1 MEWTRVT
8 APHKDWISL
17 IFVLILGIM
26 AFIKA
31 YHAFRFR
38 EFLNLLTNNKYIII
52 FNKRERSGVFFTT
65 SLLVVQ
71 WAILS
76 IAIWRIL
83 SFFHIEIS
91 FYAIAQ
97 QYIVMAGVAL
107 FILLKI
113 AFQRL
118 VSYVLDMDNFSRSY
132 LFVRLSY
139 SNYAALILVLL
150 LFVNSYAAAH
160 NIYLFAFSLMVFL
173 YIQVLGLISFVK
185 LYKSELRAY
194 WYYFILYLCAFEI
207 TPYIFINSII
217 SNQ

>member
-1 MEWTRVT
+1 MEWTLVT
-8 APHKDWISL
+8 ASHKDWISL
-17 IFVLILGIM
+17 IFVLILGVI

-76 IAIWRIL
+76 IAIWRII
-83 SFFHIEIS
+83 SFFRLEIS
-91 FYAIAQ
+91 FYAVPE
-97 QYIVMAGVAL
+97 QYLIMIGVAL

-118 VSYVLDMDNFSRSY
+118 ISYVFDMDTFSRSY

-150 LFVNSYAAAH
+150 LFVNIYAMEL
-160 NIYLFAFSLMVFL
+160 NIYMFAFSLIVFL
-173 YIQVLGLISFVK
+173 YIQVLGLVSFAK
-185 LYKSELRAY
+185 LYKSQLGVY
-194 WYYFILYLCAFEI
+194 WYYFVLYLCAFEI
-207 TPYIFINSII
+207 APYIFINWII

>member
-1 MEWTRVT
+1 
-8 APHKDWISL
+8 
-17 IFVLILGIM
+17 M

-71 WAILS
+71 WVILS
-76 IAIWRIL
+76 IAIWRIMR
-83 SFFHIEIS
+83 FFRIEIS
-91 FYAIAQ
+91 FYAVPE
-97 QYIVMAGVAL
+97 QYLIMIGVAL

-118 VSYVLDMDNFSRSY
+118 ISYVFDMDTFSRSY

-150 LFVNSYAAAH
+150 LFVNIYAMEL
-160 NIYLFAFSLMVFL
+160 NIYMFAFSLIVFL
-173 YIQVLGLISFVK
+173 YIQVLGLVSFSK
-185 LYKSELRAY
+185 LYKSQLGAY
-194 WYYFILYLCAFEI
+194 WYYFVLYLCAFEI
-207 TPYIFINSII
+207 APYIFINWII

>member
-1 MEWTRVT
+1 MEWTLVT
-8 APHKDWISL
+8 VSHKDWISL
-17 IFVLILGIM
+17 IFVLILGVM

-71 WAILS
+71 WVILS
-76 IAIWRIL
+76 IAIWRIMR
-83 SFFHIEIS
+83 FFRMEIS
-91 FYAIAQ
+91 FYAVPE
-97 QYIVMAGVAL
+97 QYLIMIGVAL

-118 VSYVLDMDNFSRSY
+118 ISYVFDMDTFSRSY

-150 LFVNSYAAAH
+150 LFVNIYAMEL
-160 NIYLFAFSLMVFL
+160 NIYMFAFSLIVFL
-173 YIQVLGLISFVK
+173 YIQVLGLVSFAK
-185 LYKSELRAY
+185 LYKSQLGTY
-194 WYYFILYLCAFEI
+194 WYYFVLYLCAFEI
-207 TPYIFINSII
+207 APYIFINWII

>member
-1 MEWTRVT
+1 MEWTLVT
-8 APHKDWISL
+8 TSHKDWISL

-65 SLLVVQ
+65 SLLMVQ

-76 IAIWRIL
+76 IAIWKIL
-83 SFFHIEIS
+83 RFFHVEVS

-97 QYIVMAGVAL
+97 QYIVMVGVAL
-107 FILLKI
+107 FILIKI
-113 AFQRL
+113 AFQRW

-132 LFVRLSY
+132 LFIRLSY
-139 SNYAALILVLL
+139 TNYAALILVLL
-150 LFVNSYAAAH
+150 LFVNSYVAVY
-160 NIYLFAFSLMVFL
+160 NIYLFAFSLIVFL

-185 LYKSELRAY
+185 LYKSELRMY

-207 TPYIFINSII
+207 APYIFINWII

>member
-1 MEWTRVT
+1 MEWKLVT
-8 APHKDWISL
+8 ASHKDWISL
-17 IFVLILGIM
+17 IFVLILGVM

-65 SLLVVQ
+65 SLLLVQ

-76 IAIWRIL
+76 IAIWRII
-83 SFFHIEIS
+83 SFFRLEIS
-91 FYAIAQ
+91 FYAVPE
-97 QYIVMAGVAL
+97 QYLIMIGVAL

-118 VSYVLDMDNFSRSY
+118 ISYVFDMDTFSRSY

-150 LFVNSYAAAH
+150 LFVNIYAMEL
-160 NIYLFAFSLMVFL
+160 NICLL
-173 YIQVLGLISFVK
+173 YTSP
-185 LYKSELRAY
+185 SPRD
-194 WYYFILYLCAFEI
+194 
-207 TPYIFINSII
+207 S
-217 SNQ
+217 

>member
-1 MEWTRVT
+1 MEWTLVT
-8 APHKDWISL
+8 ASHKDWISL
-17 IFVLILGIM
+17 IFVLILGVI

-76 IAIWRIL
+76 IAIWRII
-83 SFFHIEIS
+83 SFFRLEIS
-91 FYAIAQ
+91 FYAVPE
-97 QYIVMAGVAL
+97 QYLIMIGVAL

-118 VSYVLDMDNFSRSY
+118 ISYVFDMDTFSRSY

-150 LFVNSYAAAH
+150 FFVNIYAMEL
-160 NIYLFAFSLMVFL
+160 NIYMFAFSLIVFL
-173 YIQVLGLISFVK
+173 YIQVLGLVSFAK
-185 LYKSELRAY
+185 LYKSQLGAY
-194 WYYFILYLCAFEI
+194 WYYFVLYLCAFEI
-207 TPYIFINSII
+207 APYIFINWII

>member
-1 MEWTRVT
+1 MEWTLVT
-8 APHKDWISL
+8 ASHKDWISL
-17 IFVLILGIM
+17 IFVLILGVM

-76 IAIWRIL
+76 ISIWRII
-83 SFFHIEIS
+83 SFFRLEIS
-91 FYAIAQ
+91 FYAVPE
-97 QYIVMAGVAL
+97 QYLIMIGVAL

-118 VSYVLDMDNFSRSY
+118 ISYVFDMDTFSRSY

-150 LFVNSYAAAH
+150 LFVNMYAMEL
-160 NIYLFAFSLMVFL
+160 NIYMFAFSLIVFL
-173 YIQVLGLISFVK
+173 YIQVLGLVSFAK
-185 LYKSELRAY
+185 LYNSQLGAY
-194 WYYFILYLCAFEI
+194 WYYFVLYLCAFEI
-207 TPYIFINSII
+207 APYIFINWII

>member
-1 MEWTRVT
+1 
-8 APHKDWISL
+8 
-17 IFVLILGIM
+17 M

-71 WAILS
+71 WVILS

-97 QYIVMAGVAL
+97 QYIVMVGVAL

-118 VSYVLDMDNFSRSY
+118 VS
-132 LFVRLSY
+132 
-139 SNYAALILVLL
+139 
-150 LFVNSYAAAH
+150 
-160 NIYLFAFSLMVFL
+160 
-173 YIQVLGLISFVK
+173 
-185 LYKSELRAY
+185 
-194 WYYFILYLCAFEI
+194 
-207 TPYIFINSII
+207 
-217 SNQ
+217 

>member
-1 MEWTRVT
+1 
-8 APHKDWISL
+8 
-17 IFVLILGIM
+17 M

-76 IAIWRIL
+76 ISIWRII
-83 SFFHIEIS
+83 SFFRLEIS
-91 FYAIAQ
+91 FYAVPE
-97 QYIVMAGVAL
+97 QYLIMIGVAL

-118 VSYVLDMDNFSRSY
+118 ISYVFDMDTFSRSY

-150 LFVNSYAAAH
+150 LFVNIYAMEL
-160 NIYLFAFSLMVFL
+160 NIYMFAFSLIVFL
-173 YIQVLGLISFVK
+173 YIQVLGLVSFAK
-185 LYKSELRAY
+185 LYKSQLGTY
-194 WYYFILYLCAFEI
+194 WYYFVLYLCAFEI
-207 TPYIFINSII
+207 APYIFINWII

>member
-1 MEWTRVT
+1 
-8 APHKDWISL
+8 
-17 IFVLILGIM
+17 M

-76 IAIWRIL
+76 ISIWRII
-83 SFFHIEIS
+83 SFFRLEIS
-91 FYAIAQ
+91 FYAVPE
-97 QYIVMAGVAL
+97 QYLIMIGVAL

-118 VSYVLDMDNFSRSY
+118 ISYVFDMDTFSRSY

-150 LFVNSYAAAH
+150 LFVNMYAMEL
-160 NIYLFAFSLMVFL
+160 NIYMFAFSLIVFL
-173 YIQVLGLISFVK
+173 YIQVLGLVSFAK
-185 LYKSELRAY
+185 LYNSQLGAY
-194 WYYFILYLCAFEI
+194 WYYFVLYLCAFEI
-207 TPYIFINSII
+207 APYIFINWII

>member
-1 MEWTRVT
+1 
-8 APHKDWISL
+8 
-17 IFVLILGIM
+17 M

-65 SLLVVQ
+65 SLLLVQ

-76 IAIWRIL
+76 IAIWRII
-83 SFFHIEIS
+83 SFFRLEIS
-91 FYAIAQ
+91 FYAVPE
-97 QYIVMAGVAL
+97 QYLIMIGVAL
-107 FILLKI
+107 
-113 AFQRL
+113 
-118 VSYVLDMDNFSRSY
+118 
-132 LFVRLSY
+132 

-150 LFVNSYAAAH
+150 LFVNIYAMEL
-160 NIYLFAFSLMVFL
+160 NIYMFAFSLIVFL
-173 YIQVLGLISFVK
+173 YIQVLGLVSFAK
-185 LYKSELRAY
+185 LYKSQLGAY

-207 TPYIFINSII
+207 APYIFINWII

>member
-1 MEWTRVT
+1 MEWKLVT
-8 APHKDWISL
+8 ASHKDWISL
-17 IFVLILGIM
+17 IFVLILGVM

-65 SLLVVQ
+65 SLLLVQ

-76 IAIWRIL
+76 IAIWRII
-83 SFFHIEIS
+83 SFFRLEIS
-91 FYAIAQ
+91 FYAVPE
-97 QYIVMAGVAL
+97 QYLIMIGVAL

-118 VSYVLDMDNFSRSY
+118 ISYVFDMDTFSRSY

-150 LFVNSYAAAH
+150 LFVNIYAMEL
-160 NIYLFAFSLMVFL
+160 NIYMFAFSLIVFL
-173 YIQVLGLISFVK
+173 YIQVLGLVLFAK
-185 LYKSELRAY
+185 LYKSQLGAY
-194 WYYFILYLCAFEI
+194 WYYFVLYLCAFEI
-207 TPYIFINSII
+207 APYIFINWII